1 MVGKALCFLGY
12 LMFRVFL
19 ETDNPYQEKIESAK
33 NPKHNTNPNCG
44 IPEMFC
50 LRRLSR
56 PVRVQGSGFRFQE
69 DDAAACSH
77 FLPFCSGSRVGCK
90 RRAAANDR
98 GYNARI
104 RIRLGIGLGIRAI
117 SNQRLG
123 FGV

>member
-19 ETDNPYQEKIESAK
+19 ETDNPYQEQIESAK

-56 PVRVQGSGFRFQE
+56 PVRFEEGDTTHCCHSI
-69 DDAAACSH
+69 S
-77 FLPFCSGSRVGCK
+77 FCGGPPT
-90 RRAAANDR
+90 
-98 GYNARI
+98 
-104 RIRLGIGLGIRAI
+104 
-117 SNQRLG
+117 
-123 FGV
+123 

>member
-33 NPKHNTNPNCG
+33 SPKHNTNPNCG

-56 PVRVQGSGFRFQE
+56 PVRIQSSDFRKTTRLPALIPSLLWWQPCRLQE
-69 DDAAACSH
+69 KSTRHACHHRNEPRPTTAATT
-77 FLPFCSGSRVGCK
+77 PE
-90 RRAAANDR
+90 
-98 GYNARI
+98 
-104 RIRLGIGLGIRAI
+104 
-117 SNQRLG
+117 
-123 FGV
+123 